1 MLKQTK
7 IVASISDLRCEVDFI
22 RDLFNAGMNV
32 VRMNTAH
39 ANREG
44 FERLITNVREVS
56 NRIAILMD
64 TKGPE
69 VRTTPLT
76 GEPITFKTGD
86 RVKVVGNPEQLTT
99 PECIAVSYPNFVH
112 DLNEG
117 GHILIDDGELEMIV
131 IKSAVGQSCS
141 SWSFK

>member
-1 MLKQTK
+1 MLKKTK
-7 IVASISDLRCEVDFI
+7 IVASISDLRCDTEFI

-44 FERLITNVREVS
+44 FEKLIANVREVS

-69 VRTTPLT
+69 VRTTKNAEET
-76 GEPITFKTGD
+76 TTYKTGD
-86 RVKVVGNPEQLTT
+86 KVTITGNPEK
-99 PECIAVSYPNFVH
+99 ECVRGHIYVSYPDFVK
-112 DLNEG
+112 DLHVG
-117 GHILIDDGELEMIV
+117 ACVLIDDGELELKV
-131 IKSAVGQSCS
+131 TDKDR
-141 SWSFK
+141 